1 LEEVIITPKKPNKP
15 ILPKEKIIIP
25 DEKPEDLFNP
35 YSPVG
40 DPIANFGGSSTN
52 QLMSS
57 DINDPNSSYN
67 RNVKPDRY

>member
-1 LEEVIITPKKPNKP
+1 VV
-15 ILPKEKIIIP
+15 
-25 DEKPEDLFNP
+25 NP